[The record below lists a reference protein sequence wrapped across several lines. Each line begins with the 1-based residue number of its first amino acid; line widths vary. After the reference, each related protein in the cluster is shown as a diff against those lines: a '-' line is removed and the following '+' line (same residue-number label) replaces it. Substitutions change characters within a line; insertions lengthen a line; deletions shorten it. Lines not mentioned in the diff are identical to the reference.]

1 MATHSSALAWRILL
15 TEEPGGL
22 LSSGSHRVGHY
33 WSNLACM
40 HALEKEMAAHS
51 SVLAWRIPGI
61 GEPGGLPPM
70 GSHRVGHDWR
80 DLAAAAAVQYLPSC
94 LLGTCISLWTI
105 RHMSVSEP
113 LNNLE
118 LFPLDM
124 HKSHF
129 LSSSWG
135 LDPNILSMKLCR
147 TILNSNSWFVI
158 LLPGSI
164 FFFFLS
170 RVLVTI
176 WYITYSIY
184 LCFIY
189 FSFIGMYISL
199 VQGFLN
205 VC

>member
-1 MATHSSALAWRILL
+1 
-15 TEEPGGL
+15 
-22 LSSGSHRVGHY
+22 
-33 WSNLACM
+33 
-40 HALEKEMAAHS
+40 MAAHS

-61 GEPGGLPPM
+61 GEPGGLPSM

-164 FFFFLS
+164 FFFFFPLQSFGHHLIYYIFYLFVFHLLFLHWNVYFFSARIFKCLLNALS
-170 RVLVTI
+170 PMSRTHRWHSRNTCWVNALWKQAI
-176 WYITYSIY
+176 WT
-184 LCFIY
+184 
-189 FSFIGMYISL
+189 G
-199 VQGFLN
+199 Q
-205 VC
+205 